1 MAKDPKLEL
10 LHSIPLFAR
19 LNKAAITRLG
29 QLADQIDVRAGRVLM
44 RQGESGSEMFIVV
57 SGRLT
62 VERDGR
68 MLSERRAGDVVGEIA
83 LLAKGPRT
91 ATVTAAEPSSL
102 LVIERREFNTLMEE
116 QPEIRLTI
124 MEELVRR
131 LRTLEADAAH

>member
-10 LHSIPLFAR
+10 LHSIPLFSR
-19 LNKAAITRLG
+19 LNRRALTRLG
-29 QLADQIDVRAGRVLM
+29 QLTDQIDVRAGRVLM

-68 MLSERRAGDVVGEIA
+68 MLSERRAGDFVGEIA

-91 ATVTAAEPSSL
+91 ATVTAAEPSTL
-102 LVIERREFNTLMEE
+102 LVIERQSFHTLMEE
-116 QPEIRLTI
+116 QPDIRLAI
-124 MEELVRR
+124 VDELVRR
-131 LRTLEADAAH
+131 LRTLEVDAAH